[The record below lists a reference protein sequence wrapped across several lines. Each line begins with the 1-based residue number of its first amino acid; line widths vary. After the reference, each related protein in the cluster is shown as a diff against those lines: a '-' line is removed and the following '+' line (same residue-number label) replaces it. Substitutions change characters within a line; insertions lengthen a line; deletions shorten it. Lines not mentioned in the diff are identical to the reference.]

1 MQEKKIL
8 IQMRDLRVGS
18 GIASCIMKY
27 YEYTV
32 EQGYTIDFLLNR
44 NIDSPFVDTV
54 KKHNSKIYLLPHDT
68 GKPNVSNY
76 RYIKTVLNKGYDIL
90 HVNISGLNAVM
101 SLHAAK
107 SMGMSRRIYHT
118 HAPRETSSMKA
129 RIRSLLYDT
138 ACVAD
143 ANEYVA
149 CSESAGKSV
158 FGNKP
163 FAIITNAMNTSQ
175 YHFDPDARMQLRK
188 SLEIENK
195 FVVGVVGRMSEPK
208 NPAFIISVFSEIAKL
223 NPAAMMIWAG
233 DGELKPLVLNTI
245 KKNKIEGKVV
255 LLGSRNDVNKLYS
268 AMDVLLMP
276 SKFEGLG
283 LVFVEAQIA
292 GLPCFSSTNVPK
304 DVNISPNMNYISLN
318 ESPKVW
324 AQRICETPHLQRD
337 EFKDCATKAGFE
349 IATKKN
355 SLVELYDGVLQT
367 K

>member
-76 RYIKTVLNKGYDIL
+76 RYIKTVLSKGYDIL

-129 RIRSLLYDT
+129 RMRSLLYDT

-208 NPAFIISVFSEIAKL
+208 NPAFIISVFSEMAKL

-245 KKNKIEGKVV
+245 KKNKIEDKVV

-324 AQRICETPHLQRD
+324 AQRICETPHFQRD

>member
-1 MQEKKIL
+1 
-8 IQMRDLRVGS
+8 
-18 GIASCIMKY
+18 
-27 YEYTV
+27 
-32 EQGYTIDFLLNR
+32 
-44 NIDSPFVDTV
+44 
-54 KKHNSKIYLLPHDT
+54 
-68 GKPNVSNY
+68 
-76 RYIKTVLNKGYDIL
+76 
-90 HVNISGLNAVM
+90 
-101 SLHAAK
+101 
-107 SMGMSRRIYHT
+107 
-118 HAPRETSSMKA
+118 
-129 RIRSLLYDT
+129 
-138 ACVAD
+138 
-143 ANEYVA
+143 
-149 CSESAGKSV
+149 
-158 FGNKP
+158 
-163 FAIITNAMNTSQ
+163 MNTSQ

-245 KKNKIEGKVV
+245 KKNKIEDKVV

-324 AQRICETPHLQRD
+324 AQRICETPHFQRD

>member
-1 MQEKKIL
+1 M
-8 IQMRDLRVGS
+8 
-18 GIASCIMKY
+18 
-27 YEYTV
+27 
-32 EQGYTIDFLLNR
+32 
-44 NIDSPFVDTV
+44 
-54 KKHNSKIYLLPHDT
+54 
-68 GKPNVSNY
+68 
-76 RYIKTVLNKGYDIL
+76 
-90 HVNISGLNAVM
+90 
-101 SLHAAK
+101 
-107 SMGMSRRIYHT
+107 
-118 HAPRETSSMKA
+118 
-129 RIRSLLYDT
+129 
-138 ACVAD
+138 
-143 ANEYVA
+143 
-149 CSESAGKSV
+149 
-158 FGNKP
+158 
-163 FAIITNAMNTSQ
+163 
-175 YHFDPDARMQLRK
+175 
-188 SLEIENK
+188 
-195 FVVGVVGRMSEPK
+195 
-208 NPAFIISVFSEIAKL
+208 

-245 KKNKIEGKVV
+245 KKNKIEDKVV

-283 LVFVEAQIA
+283 LVLVEAQIA

>member
-76 RYIKTVLNKGYDIL
+76 RYIKTVLSKGYDIL

-129 RIRSLLYDT
+129 RMRSLLY
-138 ACVAD
+138 
-143 ANEYVA
+143 
-149 CSESAGKSV
+149 
-158 FGNKP
+158 KP

-188 SLEIENK
+188 SLGIENK

-245 KKNKIEGKVV
+245 KKNKIEDKVV